1 MISINFT
8 SFPLNLKKRSVFG
21 GNLTFC
27 GYGAMQFTPK
37 NEGPPQN
44 SIADGE
50 IRKSVTPV
58 TKSIERNVL
67 GGWVGG
73 LKCHTCTPQK
83 GGVWGPGK

>member
-1 MISINFT
+1 
-8 SFPLNLKKRSVFG
+8 
-21 GNLTFC
+21 
-27 GYGAMQFTPK
+27 MQFTPE

-67 GGWVGG
+67 GGWVGA
-73 LKCHTCTPQK
+73 LSVTRVPPKR
-83 GGVWGPGK
+83 GGSGVRGNKMNATWLMGREPGTAREAHKKTHSTEFSGS